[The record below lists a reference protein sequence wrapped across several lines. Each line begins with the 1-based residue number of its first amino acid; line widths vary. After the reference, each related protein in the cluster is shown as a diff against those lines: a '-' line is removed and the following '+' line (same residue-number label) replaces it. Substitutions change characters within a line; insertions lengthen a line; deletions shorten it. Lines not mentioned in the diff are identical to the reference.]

1 MTHRFSWTGP
11 REEGGGEWSRAA
23 VTAGG
28 PGDAGDG
35 VLRGPAAMCIS
46 FPEPEGA
53 RPCGT
58 QTSNLSPLEL

>member
-1 MTHRFSWTGP
+1 MTHRFAWTGP

-23 VTAGG
+23 VT
-28 PGDAGDG
+28 AGDG